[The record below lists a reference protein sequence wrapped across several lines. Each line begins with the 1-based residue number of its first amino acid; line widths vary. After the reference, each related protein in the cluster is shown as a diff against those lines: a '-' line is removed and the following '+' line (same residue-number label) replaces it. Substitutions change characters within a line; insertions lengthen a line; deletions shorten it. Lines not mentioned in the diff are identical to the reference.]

1 MIIYD
6 SPLGKI
12 EFITIKN
19 TIIKKETNFIM
30 FKVKKLYHDNLQEN
44 YINQLYSELLKFYK
58 KLLKEKTHFAQI
70 YDLTALQT
78 SSIFRDVKFGKE
90 YGNFLQE
97 NVEKILEKCCSGTA
111 IIVNSEII
119 KGIVNTVLLFY
130 RNIKPTQV
138 HNSYDESFEWL
149 WPLIKEDKHKQTLTN
164 A

>member
-90 YGNFLQE
+90 YGNFL
-97 NVEKILEKCCSGTA
+97 
-111 IIVNSEII
+111 
-119 KGIVNTVLLFY
+119 
-130 RNIKPTQV
+130 
-138 HNSYDESFEWL
+138 
-149 WPLIKEDKHKQTLTN
+149 
-164 A
+164 